1 MRRPTRRAGGV
12 TAGRA
17 LPVRVLYLHGFDRV
31 GGAEQAVLRLVEVI
45 RQWDVEPLLVWPR
58 RDGAVLRLQAR
69 GIRVALLKV
78 FRWRGALSAGLLPLF
93 LARLRRVVDESEFD
107 CVHVNNYRS
116 APFGQLVS
124 RWARVPWVCHVRELI
139 TGERARRYRLRSS
152 DASIA
157 VSRAVADALIEAGA
171 APGTIAVIHSGVPA
185 VAALSPEEI
194 FALRRSLRIAPHE
207 PVIGIVA
214 HVLPH
219 KGYDDL
225 VRSLALIRTT
235 LPDIRCLIVGETP
248 RRGYRRDLLDLAG
261 RLGVGD
267 RLTWVGF
274 REDVSRLLQAMDLFV
289 LPSHTEGL
297 PLTILEAMAAARP
310 IVATAVGGIPE
321 VVRDGETGILVP
333 PGDPERLAEAALR
346 ILGAPERARWMGE
359 RGRAQVE
366 RDFTLAAEAE
376 RTSMVYRR
384 VLDARTAALAAP
396 GSPRPAG

>member
-1 MRRPTRRAGGV
+1 
-12 TAGRA
+12 
-17 LPVRVLYLHGFDRV
+17 VRVLYLHGFGRV
-31 GGAEQAVLRLVEVI
+31 GGTERAVLRLVEVI
-45 RQWDVEPLLVWPR
+45 RQWNVEPLLVWPR

-78 FRWRGALSAGLLPLF
+78 FRWRGVLSAGLLPLF
-93 LARLRRVVDESEFD
+93 LVRLRRIVDESEID

-124 RWARVPWVCHVRELI
+124 RWAKVPWVCHVRELI

-157 VSRAVADALIEAGA
+157 VSRAVADALVEAGVA
-171 APGTIAVIHSGVPA
+171 AGTIAVIHSGVPLA
-185 VAALSPEEI
+185 EPLDPEEVL
-194 FALRRSLRIAPHE
+194 ALRRSLRIAPHD

-225 VRSLALIRTT
+225 VQSLALIRKA
-235 LPDIRCLIVGETP
+235 LPHIRCLIVGEAP
-248 RRGYRRDLLDLAG
+248 RRRYHRDLLDLAG

-297 PLTILEAMAAARP
+297 PLTILEAMAASRP

-333 PGDPERLAEAALR
+333 PGEPGRLAEAVLR
-346 ILGAPERARWMGE
+346 LLGAPEQARRMGE
-359 RGRAQVE
+359 LGRTRAE
-366 RDFTLAAEAE
+366 SDFTLAAEAE

-384 VLDARTAALAAP
+384 VLDARSTAPAVPA
-396 GSPRPAG
+396 SPRPAG